1 MKKILLSL
9 LLVTALILSVSGCLA
24 EKTCTV
30 TFDTDGGSA
39 VRSQVVNVG
48 ENAIAPTAPVKEGYT
63 FAGWYV
69 GDTAYDFTSAVTEN
83 VTLKAK
89 WTLNTYTVT
98 FDADNGTEGTTAPVE
113 HGKTAVAPA
122 DPIKAGYTFA
132 GWYLGEAVYDFA
144 TAVTGDI
151 TLKAV
156 WTVNQYTI
164 TFDTDGGSEIA
175 PITSDFGAAVTAPA
189 APTKEGYTFAGWDK
203 EIPATMPVEGVTVKA
218 LWTVNQYTITFD
230 TDGGS
235 EIAPITLDFGA
246 AVTAPTAPTKAGYTF
261 AGWDKEIPAT
271 MPIEGITVKALWTVN
286 QYTITFDTDGGS
298 EIDPITL
305 DFGAAV
311 TAPAAPTKTGYTFAG
326 WDKEIPA
333 TMPIEGITVKA
344 LWTVNQYTITFD
356 TNGGSEIAPITL
368 DFGAAVTAPTAPTKV
383 GHFFAGWNREIPAT
397 MPAENVTITASWTVK
412 QYTITFDT
420 DGGSEVAP
428 IKLDFGT
435 AVTAP
440 DAPTKT
446 GYTFAGW
453 EVDIPATM
461 PAENV
466 TIKATWTINQYTITF
481 NTDGGS
487 EVAPIT
493 LDFGAA
499 VIAPADPTKTGY
511 TFADWDVAIPAT
523 MPAENMTITAS
534 WKINQYTITF
544 NTNGGNKIA
553 AITLDFGAA
562 VTAPADPT
570 KAGHTF
576 AGWDVDIPATMP
588 AENMTITA
596 SWTINQYTVTFD
608 ADNGDPLITVTVNY
622 GEIVNAPADPEKEGY
637 NFAGWYLGDK
647 AFDIESPISE
657 SVNLKAHWAI
667 NHYTVIINADNG
679 TDIDDN
685 IVEYGTIIANPGTP
699 VKEGY
704 TFKGWFVGENEYDF
718 ANPITGNTTIKAV
731 WAINQYTIT
740 FDTVGGNTIAAITL
754 DFGADVT
761 APADPTKTGYTF
773 AGWDVEIPETMPAKN
788 VTITASWTINQYTIT
803 FNTVDGSAIDSI
815 TLDYG
820 TAIVAPADPTKT
832 GYTFAGWDVAI
843 PATMPAEN
851 VTITASWTINQ
862 YTITFDT
869 DGGNAIDSITLD
881 YGAAIVAPADPTK
894 EGYTFTG
901 WDVEIPETMPAENVT
916 VKALWTLNTYTVIFN
931 ADNGTLNKN
940 VLVNH
945 GATVDAIADP
955 VMEGYIFDG
964 WFIGDTKYDFTTPV
978 TGELTLTAK
987 WTMIT
992 YNVTVDTANGAEATT
1007 QTVNYGNAAVL
1018 PTDLVKPGFKFVG
1031 WTLNGEAYDVTAVV
1045 TSDITI
1051 VAAWEVVLPDLTEIA
1066 GTWTGDE
1073 MVGYTA
1079 YSYEFIIAANGVITA
1094 SYNNGYTDVV
1104 LTINYVLFEN
1114 NVLTINYDAGSVE
1127 GANLVF
1133 TLSGDKGSLAT
1144 QAGVMGTAVTLSKTY
1159 TVTFDWG
1166 NYKSEVDPTT
1176 KTVSSGSTVTAPS
1189 KSWTGYEIKAWYLNG
1204 EVFDLANTPITSDIT
1219 LVAEWAPKMLTVTLY
1234 GQDGTTVVKTLEVAY
1249 NTVFGDLADQLP
1261 TEIPTTDGFKFNGK
1275 WYTTIK
1281 ATSPVSATAKITAD
1295 KEYFPGLIAPMDD
1308 IAGTWTGIDS
1318 KGNAYTMVV
1327 DATNQTV
1334 AITTVNGDVT
1344 TEYNVASIYYKDFS
1358 GTVKLVVRYTTG
1370 ISTSETTLTL
1380 TYTAEGTFTGSN
1392 SLVLEKQGQSSYTV
1406 TFDSDGGS
1414 AVEAQTIAK
1423 DATAQEPVAP
1433 TKDGYTFAGWYN
1445 GEIPYDFATPVT
1457 GDITLVAKWEEVV
1470 VSAEYIVTFVMT
1482 SSASETK
1489 TVLAGEYVV
1498 APEKL
1503 TKPSSTSLMGWFDE
1517 DGNEFDIA
1525 STPITSDIT
1534 LTAKWGYT
1542 VTIYNQN
1549 KEEVTNFLV
1558 EKDTP
1563 IPEDKIPEAVVNE
1576 GFVFTGTWHKSYTV
1590 SAAPVDITAPVSGTT
1605 KLYPGVIEESIT
1617 DLAGTWT
1624 GEKANSDGT
1633 VNVYTFTIDVAVDEN
1648 GKVTGVTVVP
1658 VVDGVT
1664 YEPESVQY
1672 NASSSNMQLCI
1683 KYYQEGS
1690 TSIKQFAINYNATE
1704 ETVKLASPSIVLTK
1718 IVPHTVIF
1726 INGTTT
1732 VSTQEVL
1739 TFQYA
1744 TAPESLTKPSSTT
1757 FMGWFDE
1764 NGNEFDIASTPITS
1778 DITLTAKW
1786 GYTVTV
1792 YNQNKEEVT
1801 NFLVEKGTPIPEDKI
1816 PAAVVNEGFVFT
1828 GTWHKSYTASAAPVD
1843 ITAPV
1848 SGTTKL
1854 YPGVIAESITDLAGT
1869 WTGEKA
1875 NSDGTVNVY
1884 TFTIDVAVD
1893 ENGKVTGVTVVP
1905 VVDGVTYEPESVQ
1918 YNASSSNMQLCI
1930 KYYQEGS
1937 TSIKQ
1942 FAINYNATEET
1953 VKLASPSI
1961 VLKKFGVHTVT
1972 FDTDGGNAIEAQ
1984 TVVDGKAAVAPVVP
1998 TKEGYTFAGWYLDGS
2013 AYDFETPVTADI
2025 TLVAKWN

>member
-48 ENAIAPTAPVKEGYT
+48 GNAIAPTAPVKEGYT

-69 GDTAYDFTSAVTEN
+69 GDTAYDFASAVTEN

-98 FDADNGTEGTTAPVE
+98 FDADNGTENTTATVE

-132 GWYLGEAVYDFA
+132 GWYLGEAAYDFA
-144 TAVTGDI
+144 AVVTGDI
-151 TLKAV
+151 TLKAA

-311 TAPAAPTKTGYTFAG
+311 TNPAAPTKEGYTFAG

-333 TMPIEGITVKA
+333 TMPVEGVTVKA

-368 DFGAAVTAPTAPTKV
+368 DFGAAVTAPVAPTKV
-383 GHFFAGWNREIPAT
+383 GHFFAGWDKPIPAT

-487 EVAPIT
+487 EVASIT

-511 TFADWDVAIPAT
+511 TFAGWDVDIPAT
-523 MPAENMTITAS
+523 MPAENVTITAS
-534 WKINQYTITF
+534 WNINQYTITF
-544 NTNGGNKIA
+544 ETNEGNKIP

-596 SWTINQYTVTFD
+596 SWTINQYVVTFD
-608 ADNGDPLITVTVNY
+608 ADNGDALITMTVNY

-679 TDIDDN
+679 TPIDDN

-718 ANPITGNTTIKAV
+718 DTPITGNTTIKAV
-731 WAINQYTIT
+731 WTINQYTIT

-803 FNTVDGSAIDSI
+803 FNTVGGSAIDPI

-843 PATMPAEN
+843 PTTMPAEN

-869 DGGNAIDSITLD
+869 DGGSEIADITLD
-881 YGAAIVAPADPTK
+881 FGAAVIVPADPTK

-1045 TSDITI
+1045 TGDITI

-1066 GTWTGDE
+1066 GTWAGDE

-1133 TLSGDKGSLAT
+1133 ALSADKGSLSTA
-1144 QAGVMGTAVTLSKTY
+1144 AGVMGTAVTLNKTY

-1166 NYKSEVDPTT
+1166 NYKSEVDPTPQPVAHGAIV
-1176 KTVSSGSTVTAPS
+1176 KVPS
-1189 KSWTGYEIKAWYLNG
+1189 KSWDGYEIKAWYLNG
-1204 EVFDLANTPITSDIT
+1204 EVFDLKNTPITSDIT
-1219 LVAEWAPKMLTVTLY
+1219 LVAEWGPKMLTVTLY

-1295 KEYFPGLIAPMDD
+1295 KEYFPGLIAPMND
-1308 IAGTWTGIDS
+1308 IAGTWTGTDS

-1327 DATNQTV
+1327 DAANQTV
-1334 AITTVNGDVT
+1334 AITTVNGDVI

-1370 ISTSETTLTL
+1370 TSTSEETLTL

-1392 SLVLEKQGQSSYTV
+1392 SLVLEKQGQSAPATYTV
-1406 TFDSDGGS
+1406 TFDSAEGS
-1414 AVEAQTIAK
+1414 AVDAQTIK
-1423 DATAQEPVAP
+1423 QGETAQEPTAP
-1433 TKDGYTFAGWYN
+1433 TKEGYTFAGWYN
-1445 GEIPYDFATPVT
+1445 GETLYDFATPVT
-1457 GDITLVAKWEEVV
+1457 GDVTLVAKWEE
-1470 VSAEYIVTFVMT
+1470 AAPPAATYIVTFTNGTTTVSTQEVVAGECAVAPTDPSKSGKKFMGWYDG
-1482 SSASETK
+1482 ETK
-1489 TVLAGEYVV
+1489 
-1498 APEKL
+1498 
-1503 TKPSSTSLMGWFDE
+1503 FD
-1517 DGNEFDIA
+1517 A
-1525 STPITSDIT
+1525 ATPIMGDFTFV
-1534 LTAKWGYT
+1534 AKWGVEVT
-1542 VTIYNQN
+1542 VYNQS
-1549 KEEVTNFLV
+1549 KEIVKTFIV
-1558 EKDTP
+1558 EDGTV
-1563 IPEDKIPEAVVNE
+1563 IPADEIPEAVVNE
-1576 GFVFTGTWHKSYTV
+1576 GFVFTGTWHKGSAV
-1590 SAAPVDITAPVSGTT
+1590 SAAPVDITAPVTAAT
-1605 KLYPGVIEESIT
+1605 KLYPGVLAESVT

-1624 GEKANSDGT
+1624 GEKVNSDGT
-1633 VNVYTFTIDVAVDEN
+1633 VNVYTFIIDVAVDGN
-1648 GKVTGVTVVP
+1648 NKVTGATVTVS
-1658 VVDGVT
+1658 VDGVNIDVA
-1664 YEPESVQY
+1664 SIQY
-1672 NASSSNMQLCI
+1672 NASSSYMQLSI
-1683 KYYQEGS
+1683 KYYKEGS
-1690 TSIKQFAINYNATE
+1690 TSASTYAVNYYTDG
-1704 ETVKLASPSIVLTK
+1704 TVKLGSPSLVL
-1718 IVPHTVIF
+1718 
-1726 INGTTT
+1726 
-1732 VSTQEVL
+1732 E
-1739 TFQYA
+1739 
-1744 TAPESLTKPSSTT
+1744 
-1757 FMGWFDE
+1757 
-1764 NGNEFDIASTPITS
+1764 
-1778 DITLTAKW
+1778 
-1786 GYTVTV
+1786 
-1792 YNQNKEEVT
+1792 
-1801 NFLVEKGTPIPEDKI
+1801 
-1816 PAAVVNEGFVFT
+1816 
-1828 GTWHKSYTASAAPVD
+1828 
-1843 ITAPV
+1843 
-1848 SGTTKL
+1848 
-1854 YPGVIAESITDLAGT
+1854 
-1869 WTGEKA
+1869 
-1875 NSDGTVNVY
+1875 
-1884 TFTIDVAVD
+1884 
-1893 ENGKVTGVTVVP
+1893 
-1905 VVDGVTYEPESVQ
+1905 
-1918 YNASSSNMQLCI
+1918 
-1930 KYYQEGS
+1930 
-1937 TSIKQ
+1937 
-1942 FAINYNATEET
+1942 
-1953 VKLASPSI
+1953 
-1961 VLKKFGVHTVT
+1961 KFGVHTVT
-1972 FDTDGGNAIEAQ
+1972 FDTDGGNTIEAQ
-1984 TVVDGKAAVAPVVP
+1984 TVVDGEAAVAPVVP
-1998 TKEGYTFAGWYLDGS
+1998 TKEGYTFAGWYLDGV